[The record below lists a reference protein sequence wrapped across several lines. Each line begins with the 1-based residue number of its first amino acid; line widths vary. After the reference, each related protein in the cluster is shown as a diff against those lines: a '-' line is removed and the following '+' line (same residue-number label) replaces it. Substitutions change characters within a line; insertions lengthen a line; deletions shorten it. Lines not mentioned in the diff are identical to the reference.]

1 MNNRRKFFKSLG
13 LLSATALVG
22 GLHPKNSLAKT
33 KIKWKMV
40 TSWPKNFPGLG
51 AGAETLARYINKLS
65 GGSLEVKVFGAN
77 ELVPPLGVFDFVSSG
92 GAEMGHSGA
101 YYWKGKTEAA
111 QFFSSVPFGMT
122 AQEMNSWLYYGDG
135 IKLWEEVYENF
146 NLIPRPAGNTG
157 VQMGGWFNKEILSVD
172 DLQGLKMRIPGL
184 GGEVLARAGGSPQQL
199 PLAEVYTALQTGVID
214 ATELV
219 GPYNDLA
226 QSIHSVAK
234 YYYYPGWHEPGSTLE
249 TLINKDAWESLPPDL
264 QEMIAVATRAI
275 NEDMLSEFTAK
286 NNAALNVLIE
296 EHGVELR
303 AFPEDVISKL
313 REISKGLVKE
323 SMQENDLSRRIYSSY
338 MEFLE
343 SVENYHRISEQAFLE
358 ARADAPTN

>member
-51 AGAETLARYINKLS
+51 AGAETLTRYINNLS
-65 GGSLEVKVFGAN
+65 GGSLEVKAFGAN

-157 VQMGGWFNKEILSVD
+157 VQMGGWFNKEINTTN
-172 DLQGLKMRIPGL
+172 DLKGLKMRIPGL
-184 GGEVLARAGGSPQQL
+184 GGEVLARAGGTPFT
-199 PLAEVYTALQTGVID
+199 LAGAEIFTSLQTGVID
-214 ATELV
+214 ATEWV
-219 GPYNDLA
+219 GPYNDRAFGLHKA
-226 QSIHSVAK
+226 AK
-234 YYYYPGWHEPGSTLE
+234 YYYYPGWHEPGPSLE
-249 TLINKDAWESLPPDL
+249 CIINKDAYNSLSD
-264 QEMIAVATRAI
+264 QHKSIIDIACKAANVDMIS
-275 NEDMLSEFTAK
+275 DYMAK
-286 NNAALNVLIE
+286 NYQALEFFKKEKVQIKQFPAEVL
-296 EHGVELR
+296 
-303 AFPEDVISKL
+303 SKL
-313 REISKGLVKE
+313 NKISDEILLELSQKNNLSKKVYD
-323 SMQENDLSRRIYSSY
+323 SYVNFLSRVRPWT
-338 MEFLE
+338 L
-343 SVENYHRISEQAFLE
+343 ISE
-358 ARADAPTN
+358 DAYLSSFK

>member
-22 GLHPKNSLAKT
+22 GLHPKNSSAKT

-51 AGAETLARYINKLS
+51 AGAETLAGYINKLS
-65 GGSLEVKVFGAN
+65 GGSLAVKVFGAN

-135 IKLWEEVYENF
+135 IKLWEEVYESF

-157 VQMGGWFNKEILSVD
+157 VQMGGWFNKEINTTN
-172 DLQGLKMRIPGL
+172 DLKGLKMRIPGL
-184 GGEVLARAGGSPQQL
+184 GGEVLARAGGTPFT
-199 PLAEVYTALQTGVID
+199 LAGAEIFTSLQTGVID
-214 ATELV
+214 ATEWV
-219 GPYNDLA
+219 GPYNDRAFGLHKA
-226 QSIHSVAK
+226 AK
-234 YYYYPGWHEPGSTLE
+234 YYYYPGWHEPGPSLE
-249 TLINKDAWESLPPDL
+249 CIVNKDAYNSLSD
-264 QEMIAVATRAI
+264 QHKSIIDIACKAANVDMIS
-275 NEDMLSEFTAK
+275 DYMAK
-286 NNAALNVLIE
+286 NYQALEFFKKEKVQIKQFPAEVL
-296 EHGVELR
+296 
-303 AFPEDVISKL
+303 SKL
-313 REISKGLVKE
+313 NKISDEILLELSQKNNLSKKVYD
-323 SMQENDLSRRIYSSY
+323 SYVNFLSRVRPWT
-338 MEFLE
+338 L
-343 SVENYHRISEQAFLE
+343 ISE
-358 ARADAPTN
+358 DAYLSSVK

>member
-157 VQMGGWFNKEILSVD
+157 VQMGGWFNKEINTTN
-172 DLQGLKMRIPGL
+172 DLKGLKMRIPGL
-184 GGEVLARAGGSPQQL
+184 GGEVLARAGGTPFT
-199 PLAEVYTALQTGVID
+199 LAGAEIFTSLQTGVID
-214 ATELV
+214 ATEWV
-219 GPYNDLA
+219 GPYNDRAFGLHKA
-226 QSIHSVAK
+226 AK
-234 YYYYPGWHEPGSTLE
+234 YYYYPGWHEPGPSLE
-249 TLINKDAWESLPPDL
+249 CIINKDAYNSLSD
-264 QEMIAVATRAI
+264 QHKSIIDIACKAANVDMIS
-275 NEDMLSEFTAK
+275 DYMAK
-286 NNAALNVLIE
+286 NYQALEFFKKEKVQIKQFPAEVL
-296 EHGVELR
+296 
-303 AFPEDVISKL
+303 SKL
-313 REISKGLVKE
+313 NKISDEILLELSQKNNLSKKVYG
-323 SMQENDLSRRIYSSY
+323 SY
-338 MEFLE
+338 VNFLNR
-343 SVENYHRISEQAFLE
+343 VRPWTLISE
-358 ARADAPTN
+358 DAYLSSFK

>member
-157 VQMGGWFNKEILSVD
+157 VQMGGWFNQEINTTN
-172 DLQGLKMRIPGL
+172 DLKGLKMRIPGL
-184 GGEVLARAGGSPQQL
+184 GGEVLARAGGTPFT
-199 PLAEVYTALQTGVID
+199 LAGAEIFTSLQTGVID
-214 ATELV
+214 ATEWV
-219 GPYNDLA
+219 GPYNDRAFGLHKA
-226 QSIHSVAK
+226 AK
-234 YYYYPGWHEPGSTLE
+234 YYYYPGWHEPGPSLE
-249 TLINKDAWESLPPDL
+249 CIINKDAYNSLSD
-264 QEMIAVATRAI
+264 QHKSIIDIACKAANVDMIS
-275 NEDMLSEFTAK
+275 DYMAK
-286 NNAALNVLIE
+286 NYQALEFFKKEKVQIKQFPAEVL
-296 EHGVELR
+296 
-303 AFPEDVISKL
+303 SKL
-313 REISKGLVKE
+313 NKISDEILLELSQKNNLSKKVYD
-323 SMQENDLSRRIYSSY
+323 SYVNFLSRVRPWT
-338 MEFLE
+338 L
-343 SVENYHRISEQAFLE
+343 ISE
-358 ARADAPTN
+358 DAYLSSFK

>member
-13 LLSATALVG
+13 LLTATALVG

-157 VQMGGWFNKEILSVD
+157 GQMGGWFNKEINTTN
-172 DLQGLKMRIPGL
+172 DLKGLKMRIPGL
-184 GGEVLARAGGSPQQL
+184 GGEVLARAGGTPFT
-199 PLAEVYTALQTGVID
+199 LAGAEIFTSLQTGVID
-214 ATELV
+214 ATEWV
-219 GPYNDLA
+219 GPYNDRAFGLHKA
-226 QSIHSVAK
+226 AK
-234 YYYYPGWHEPGSTLE
+234 YYYYPGWHEPGPSLE
-249 TLINKDAWESLPPDL
+249 CIINKDAYNSLSD
-264 QEMIAVATRAI
+264 QHKSIIDIACKAANVDMIS
-275 NEDMLSEFTAK
+275 DYMAK
-286 NNAALNVLIE
+286 NYQALEFFKREKVQIKQFPAEVLTKLNKISDE
-296 EHGVELR
+296 ILLELSQKNNL
-303 AFPEDVISKL
+303 SKKVYD
-313 REISKGLVKE
+313 SYV
-323 SMQENDLSRRIYSSY
+323 NFLSRVRPWT
-338 MEFLE
+338 L
-343 SVENYHRISEQAFLE
+343 ISE
-358 ARADAPTN
+358 DAYLSSFK

>member
-157 VQMGGWFNKEILSVD
+157 VQMGGWFNKEINTTN
-172 DLQGLKMRIPGL
+172 DLKGLKMRIPGL
-184 GGEVLARAGGSPQQL
+184 GGEVLARAGGTPFT
-199 PLAEVYTALQTGVID
+199 LAGAEIFTSSQTGVID
-214 ATELV
+214 ATEWV
-219 GPYNDLA
+219 GPYNDRAFGLHKA
-226 QSIHSVAK
+226 AK
-234 YYYYPGWHEPGSTLE
+234 YYYYPGWHEPGPSLE
-249 TLINKDAWESLPPDL
+249 CIINKDAYNSLSD
-264 QEMIAVATRAI
+264 QHKSIIDIACKAANVDMIS
-275 NEDMLSEFTAK
+275 DYMAK
-286 NNAALNVLIE
+286 NYQALEFFKKEKVQIKQFPAEVL
-296 EHGVELR
+296 
-303 AFPEDVISKL
+303 SKL
-313 REISKGLVKE
+313 NKISDEILLELSQKNNLSKKVYD
-323 SMQENDLSRRIYSSY
+323 SYVNFLSRVRPWT
-338 MEFLE
+338 L
-343 SVENYHRISEQAFLE
+343 ISE
-358 ARADAPTN
+358 DAYLSSFK

>member
-22 GLHPKNSLAKT
+22 GLNSKNSLAKT

-77 ELVPPLGVFDFVSSG
+77 ELVPPLGVFDFVSTG

-157 VQMGGWFNKEILSVD
+157 VQMGGWFNKEINTTK
-172 DLQGLKMRIPGL
+172 DLKGLKMRIPGL
-184 GGEVLARAGGSPQQL
+184 GGEVLARAGGTPFT
-199 PLAEVYTALQTGVID
+199 LAGAEIFTSLQTGVID
-214 ATELV
+214 ATEWV
-219 GPYNDLA
+219 GPYNDRAFGLHKA
-226 QSIHSVAK
+226 AK
-234 YYYYPGWHEPGSTLE
+234 YYYYPGWHEPGPSLE
-249 TLINKDAWESLPPDL
+249 CIINKDAYNSLSD
-264 QEMIAVATRAI
+264 QHKSIIDIACKAANVDMIS
-275 NEDMLSEFTAK
+275 DYMAK
-286 NNAALNVLIE
+286 NYQALEFFKKEKVQIKQFPAEVL
-296 EHGVELR
+296 
-303 AFPEDVISKL
+303 SKL
-313 REISKGLVKE
+313 NKISDEILLELSQKNNLSKKVYD
-323 SMQENDLSRRIYSSY
+323 SYVNFLSRVRPWT
-338 MEFLE
+338 L
-343 SVENYHRISEQAFLE
+343 ISE
-358 ARADAPTN
+358 DAYLSSFK

>member
-13 LLSATALVG
+13 LLSATALVS

-135 IKLWEEVYENF
+135 IKLWEEVYANF

-157 VQMGGWFNKEILSVD
+157 VQMGGWFNKEINTTN
-172 DLQGLKMRIPGL
+172 DLKGLKMRIPGL
-184 GGEVLARAGGSPQQL
+184 GGEVLARAGGTPFT
-199 PLAEVYTALQTGVID
+199 LAGAEIFTSLQTGVID
-214 ATELV
+214 ATEWV
-219 GPYNDLA
+219 GPYNDRAFGLHKA
-226 QSIHSVAK
+226 AK
-234 YYYYPGWHEPGSTLE
+234 YYYYPGWHEPGPSLE
-249 TLINKDAWESLPPDL
+249 CIINKDAYNSLSD
-264 QEMIAVATRAI
+264 QHKSIIDIACKAANVDMIS
-275 NEDMLSEFTAK
+275 DYMAK
-286 NNAALNVLIE
+286 NYQALEFFKKEKVQIKQFPAEVL
-296 EHGVELR
+296 
-303 AFPEDVISKL
+303 SKL
-313 REISKGLVKE
+313 NKISDEILLELSQKNNLSKKVYD
-323 SMQENDLSRRIYSSY
+323 SYVNFLSRVRPWT
-338 MEFLE
+338 L
-343 SVENYHRISEQAFLE
+343 ISE
-358 ARADAPTN
+358 DAYLSSFK

>member
-22 GLHPKNSLAKT
+22 GLHPKNSSAKS

-157 VQMGGWFNKEILSVD
+157 VQMGGWFNKEINTTG
-172 DLQGLKMRIPGL
+172 DLKGLKMRIPGL
-184 GGEVLARAGGSPQQL
+184 GGEVLARAGGTPFT
-199 PLAEVYTALQTGVID
+199 LAGAEIFTSLQTGVID
-214 ATELV
+214 ATEWV
-219 GPYNDLA
+219 GPYNDRAFGLHKA
-226 QSIHSVAK
+226 AK
-234 YYYYPGWHEPGSTLE
+234 YYYYPGWHEPGPSLE
-249 TLINKDAWESLPPDL
+249 CIINKDAYNSLSD
-264 QEMIAVATRAI
+264 QHKSIIDIACKAANVDMIS
-275 NEDMLSEFTAK
+275 DYMAK
-286 NNAALNVLIE
+286 NYQALEFFKKEKVQIKQFPAEVL
-296 EHGVELR
+296 
-303 AFPEDVISKL
+303 SKL
-313 REISKGLVKE
+313 NKISDEILLELSQKNNLSKKVYD
-323 SMQENDLSRRIYSSY
+323 SYVNFLSRVRPWT
-338 MEFLE
+338 L
-343 SVENYHRISEQAFLE
+343 ISE
-358 ARADAPTN
+358 DAYLSSFE